1 MEKWYN
7 RNVICC
13 CCCYCWGST
22 FSATRKVN
30 PDEKYE
36 SQKRGKKW
44 KMTCMMN
51 PHTGK
56 RKEEEEK
63 EEWKGLLCNM
73 SHDSSLIHSFSS
85 ITKILYLQ
93 RVTPVS
99 RLVMKLS
106 TFMSREYIELNHSA
120 RSSFMA
126 IRYSSDD
133 LKDLSDLLLL
143 LEERD
148 VKEEMEM
155 GGEEEEGEYPDPGDT
170 W

>member
-1 MEKWYN
+1 
-7 RNVICC
+7 
-13 CCCYCWGST
+13 
-22 FSATRKVN
+22 
-30 PDEKYE
+30 
-36 SQKRGKKW
+36 
-44 KMTCMMN
+44 
-51 PHTGK
+51 
-56 RKEEEEK
+56 
-63 EEWKGLLCNM
+63 
-73 SHDSSLIHSFSS
+73 
-85 ITKILYLQ
+85 
-93 RVTPVS
+93 
-99 RLVMKLS
+99 MKLS

-170 W
+170 